1 MVGTNGINSTMTTI
15 ETVQDKLN
23 DDWSLFRKIGKVLP
37 MIPAWIVGIVF
48 VQSALIKI
56 YSPYSFLAIIYGY
69 EIVSPFQGLLIAY
82 TLPWIEL
89 TLGIML
95 LSQSFLKIAWL
106 FATLMF
112 SIFVVARL
120 IVISAGLNIPCGC
133 YGFNDDPVNWQNT
146 SITIAL
152 LVVSAISL
160 FQSWTARHCSKEIR
174 HPKNGELE
182 KQIEI
187 K

>member
-1 MVGTNGINSTMTTI
+1 MMTI
-15 ETVQDKLN
+15 EKVQDKLG
-23 DDWSLFRKIGKVLP
+23 DHWSLFRKIGKVLP
-37 MIPAWIVGIVF
+37 MMPAWIVGIVF

-82 TLPWIEL
+82 TLPWLEL
-89 TLGIML
+89 TLGMML

-106 FATLMF
+106 LATLMF
-112 SIFVVARL
+112 TVFVVARL

-133 YGFNDDPVNWQNT
+133 YGFNEDPVNWQNT

-152 LVVSAISL
+152 LIISAISL
-160 FQSWTARHCSKEIR
+160 FQSWTARPRSKEISP
-174 HPKNGELE
+174 PKNDESE
-182 KQIEI
+182 KQIDT